1 VSGLFGVVSGKDC
14 VETLFYGTDYHSH
27 LGTQFGGLAVWGD
40 TPRKNIHDISRTQ
53 FKSRFH
59 SDIKN
64 MPGNM
69 GIGVISD
76 LDPQPLV
83 MGSRFG
89 PFAIA
94 VCGLITNAET
104 LANELLESGGGT
116 FAEMVGNRYND
127 AELVAKIIAR
137 SDTIVSGIERALD
150 SIEGSCSMLV
160 MTREGIYAV
169 RDKLGHT
176 PLAVGRRDG
185 MWAVAS
191 ETCSFHN
198 MGFTV
203 ERFLEPGEI
212 VLLTEKGPQ
221 TQRGRRDRKQV
232 CTFLWIYTGYPASA
246 YDRGISVELVRERC
260 GRFLAR
266 RDTVEAD
273 MAAGVPDSGTAHA
286 IGYAMEAGIPFRRP
300 LVKYTDGYGRSYTP
314 PSQEIRD
321 KIAQLKLIAVPQ
333 VIKGNR
339 IVLCED
345 SIVRGTQ
352 LKNFTVKKLW
362 ECGAKEIH
370 VRPACP
376 PLMFPC
382 RYGRS
387 TRTIHELAARQAIRE
402 IEGRDAEDV
411 SAYLDHESDEYA
423 KMVDL
428 IGRNL
433 EVTTLKYQRIDDMV
447 EAVGLPRED
456 LCLYCWNG
464 EGGGKGC

>member
-1 VSGLFGVVSGKDC
+1 MSGLFGVISKDDC
-14 VETLFYGTDYHSH
+14 VDTLFYGTDYHSH
-27 LGTQFGGLAVWGD
+27 LGTQFGGLAVWGN
-40 TPRKNIHDISRTQ
+40 TPKKKIHDISRTQ

-59 SDIKN
+59 SDVKG
-64 MPGNM
+64 MPGNK
-69 GIGVISD
+69 GIGAISD

-94 VCGLITNAET
+94 VSGLISNADA
-104 LANELLESGGGT
+104 LANELLEGGGGT
-116 FAEMVGNRYND
+116 FAEMVGERVND

-137 SDTIVSGIERALD
+137 SDSVVSGIEEAL
-150 SIEGSCSMLV
+150 SRIEGSCSVLV
-160 MTREGIYAV
+160 MTRDGIYAA
-169 RDKLGHT
+169 RDRLGYT
-176 PLAVGRRDG
+176 PLAIGRKDAT
-185 MWAVAS
+185 WAVAS
-191 ETCSFHN
+191 ETCAFHN
-198 MGFTV
+198 LGFAV

-212 VLLTEKGPQ
+212 ILLNEEGPQ
-221 TQRGRRDRKQV
+221 PQKGRGEKKQI

-246 YDRGISVELVRERC
+246 YDRNISVELVRERC

-286 IGYAMEAGIPFRRP
+286 IGYAMESGIPFRRP

-321 KIAQLKLIAVPQ
+321 RIAQLKLIAVPQ

-352 LKNFTVKKLW
+352 LKNFTVHKLW

-382 RYGRS
+382 KYGRS
-387 TRTIHELAARQAIRE
+387 TRTIHELAARRAIRE
-402 IEGRDAEDV
+402 IEGSDIEDV
-411 SAYLDHESDEYA
+411 SDYLDPDSGKYK
-423 KMVDL
+423 KMVEL
-428 IGRNL
+428 IGRDL
-433 EVTTLKYQRIDDMV
+433 EVTSLMYQRIDDMV

-456 LCLYCWNG
+456 LCLECWAG
-464 EGGGKGC
+464 

>member
-1 VSGLFGVVSGKDC
+1 
-14 VETLFYGTDYHSH
+14 
-27 LGTQFGGLAVWGD
+27 
-40 TPRKNIHDISRTQ
+40 
-53 FKSRFH
+53 
-59 SDIKN
+59 
-64 MPGNM
+64 
-69 GIGVISD
+69 
-76 LDPQPLV
+76 
-83 MGSRFG
+83 
-89 PFAIA
+89 
-94 VCGLITNAET
+94 
-104 LANELLESGGGT
+104 
-116 FAEMVGNRYND
+116 
-127 AELVAKIIAR
+127 
-137 SDTIVSGIERALD
+137 
-150 SIEGSCSMLV
+150 MLV

>member
-14 VETLFYGTDYHSH
+14 GETLFYGTDYHTH

-40 TPRKNIHDISRTQ
+40 SLKKKIHDISRTQ
-53 FKSRFH
+53 FKSRFYG
-59 SDIKN
+59 DYKT

-94 VCGLITNAET
+94 VCGLITNA
-104 LANELLESGGGT
+104 NELARELLDSGGGT
-116 FAEMVGNRYND
+116 FAEMIGERVNE
-127 AELVAKIIAR
+127 AELVAKMIAR
-137 SDTIVSGIERALD
+137 ADSITQGIERVLD
-150 SIEGSCSMLV
+150 KIEGSCSFLLMAK
-160 MTREGIYAV
+160 EGIYAV
-169 RDKLGHT
+169 RDRLGCT
-176 PLAVGRRDG
+176 PLVVGCKDG
-185 MWAVAS
+185 LWAVAS

-198 MGFTV
+198 LGFTTDRV
-203 ERFLEPGEI
+203 LEPDE
-212 VLLTEKGPQ
+212 VALLTPEGPKYQ
-221 TQRGRRDRKQV
+221 KEGRRNKNV
-232 CTFLWIYTGYPASA
+232 CAFLWIYTGYPASE
-246 YDRGISVELVRERC
+246 YDRNVSVELVRERC
-260 GRFLAR
+260 GRFLAK

-273 MAAGVPDSGTAHA
+273 MVAGVPDSGIAHA
-286 IGYAMEAGIPFRRP
+286 IGYAMESGLPFRRP

-321 KIAQLKLIAVPQ
+321 KIAQLKLIPVPQ
-333 VIKGNR
+333 VIKGSR

-382 RYGRS
+382 GYGRS
-387 TRTIHELAARQAIRE
+387 TRTTAELAARRAIEE
-402 IEGRDAEDV
+402 IEGTSTGDV
-411 SAYLDHESDEYA
+411 SAYLDHTSDKYR

-428 IGRNL
+428 IARDI
-433 EVTTLKYQRIDDMV
+433 EVTSLAFQRIDDMV
-447 EAVGLPRED
+447 EAIGLPRED

-464 EGGGKGC
+464 EKPGS